1 MFATVDQTLF
11 PNKCVVLEI
20 VPHTHYVLPI
30 FKNGSSSL
38 TSQGYRQVNLQELQD
53 ISVIDVFVRDPHDR
67 FLSGV
72 QTYLTKLPKLDPST
86 ILYFVKHFL
95 YLNRHFCPQV
105 YWLLNACRYTNARF
119 HIRPWEQLNTVTQ
132 FNENQSVPDPALQDL
147 FAETRVKFFNE
158 IDEAL
163 TVNLINQT
171 VSMQDI
177 ISVIKNNYED
187 LYQETFGTAEEI
199 VNVLHKT

>member
-1 MFATVDQTLF
+1 MFARIDQTLF
-11 PNKCVVLEI
+11 PKECVVLEI

-38 TSQGYRQVNLQELQD
+38 VKQGYRQVNAQELWN
-53 ISVIDVFVRDPHDR
+53 IPVIDVFVRDPHER

-72 QTYLTKLPKLDPST
+72 QTYLTKVPELDSET
-86 ILYFVKHFL
+86 VLYFVKHFL
-95 YLNRHFCPQV
+95 YLDRHFCPQV
-105 YWLLNACRYTNARF
+105 YWLLNACRYTAARF
-119 HIRPWEQLNTVTQ
+119 HIRPWEQLNTVTE
-132 FNENQSVPDPALQDL
+132 FKENQSVTDPALQDL
-147 FAETRVKFFNE
+147 FAETRIKFFNE

-177 ISVIKNNYED
+177 VSVIKNNYAD
-187 LYQETFGTAEEI
+187 LYQETFSTAEEI
-199 VNVLHKT
+199 VDALHKA